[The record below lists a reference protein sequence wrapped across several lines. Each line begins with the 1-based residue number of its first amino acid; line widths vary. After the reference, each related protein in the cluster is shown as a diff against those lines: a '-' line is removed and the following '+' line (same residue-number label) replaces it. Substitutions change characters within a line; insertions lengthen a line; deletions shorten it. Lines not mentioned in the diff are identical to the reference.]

1 MNIILKLIIKLYK
14 VVDISVGV
22 VVLII
27 ESLSDVLFLFLK
39 EKDLKKDRVEELNYI
54 YLEFSDGIVVVLE

>member
-54 YLEFSDGIVVVLE
+54 YLEFSDGNVVVLE